1 MTTIKLETNRL
12 LGYVEK
18 TGACA
23 AKDRTDKLTGAKVGV
38 KDSPSLAPT
47 KLAGAKVGDKPTN

>member
-1 MTTIKLETNRL
+1 MTTIKLEIKRL

-23 AKDRTDKLTGAKVGV
+23 AEDRTDKLTRAKVGV
-38 KDSPSLAPT
+38 KDSPSSLAPT
-47 KLAGAKVGDKPTN
+47 KLAGAKVGDKAV